1 LNKIGN
7 IYLVGFMG
15 TGKSSVGRELARR
28 KKWHFLD
35 LDELIE
41 IREKR
46 RISDI
51 FADKGEAYFRRV
63 EKKAL
68 REISRQK
75 NFVIACGGGIVMDPE
90 NIRTMKETGTAV
102 CLKAD
107 LDTILKRTSGFLH
120 RPLLNVEDPRS
131 RIELLL
137 KFRSPY
143 YAKADFSVE
152 TSRIG
157 VAEVVLRIIKL
168 LSCRQRVKCQPPRK
182 AKPKVTGRK
191 KQ

>member
-1 LNKIGN
+1 
-7 IYLVGFMG
+7 MG

-51 FADKGEAYFRRV
+51 FADKGEVYFRRV

-75 NFVIACGGGIVMDPE
+75 NFVVACGGGIVMDPE
-90 NIRTMKETGTAV
+90 NIRTMKETGIAV

>member
-1 LNKIGN
+1 MDKKGN

-41 IREKR
+41 MREKR
-46 RISDI
+46 QIPDI
-51 FADKGEAYFRRV
+51 FAEKGEAYFRRI

-68 REISRQK
+68 QEISRQK
-75 NFVIACGGGIVMDPE
+75 NFVVACGGGIVMDPE
-90 NIRTMKETGTAV
+90 NIRAMRETGTAV

-182 AKPKVTGRK
+182 AKRKITGRK
-191 KQ
+191 K